1 MTRVHQNKLIS
12 VIINA
17 SSWCQHRDLW
27 LTDSVVKPIVT
38 KKDHLKNCRG
48 SIKLTKVIDLN
59 SIAYK
64 GIVLTEPDLQSFQR
78 LRLKYC

>member
-27 LTDSVVKPIVT
+27 LTVSVVKQIVS
-38 KKDHLKNCRG
+38 KKDHLKNCRR
-48 SIKLTKVIDLN
+48 SIKLTMVIDLN
-59 SIAYK
+59 SANAMTYCAYRSRPTK
-64 GIVLTEPDLQSFQR
+64 FSAVVFIQ
-78 LRLKYC
+78 